1 MQITNSVIQLAKE
14 RAQFGF
20 AALAQQMLQDA
31 EERIVQLQVEVRSGS
46 EQYALMAGRQFIQS
60 SGKIFVKRVDALYRE
75 MLDRA
80 MRTMYTDLRVSIQQ
94 ISAANLTLIDDETV
108 NHQIEIDR
116 LVLRLRDAD
125 DENLRRLNILI
136 GQLHNDHDAKERENP
151 FRPYLMAHTLHQ
163 TLHELVADEDTKKRL
178 FSLLSESLAKR
189 LADFYA
195 SIREVF
201 EKNGL
206 HAELMA
212 QKPRQARKQRD
223 LDGNTVL
230 PGGVD
235 FDARVL
241 PGLQRM
247 LDMMSQ
253 MQLPGAPA
261 SPGNSAAPA
270 SAMPLIPQIPQN
282 PAFPSIHAISAGPVG
297 SAGSVASGAIAYGSA
312 VPGNQATSQE
322 FQNFVQGIFKLAEAL
337 PVLSA
342 PGSQPISGE
351 LGQSGQAG
359 QSGQSV
365 AAPVESTLQAGSE
378 ALVARLNQYQQ
389 QAALGHSVDDQI
401 APEQNQL
408 FALGEQLG
416 PDQVTKLERVAID
429 VVAMLFELILNDEQ
443 IPEALR
449 GQIGRLQIPFLKAA
463 MLTPDMLQQTRH
475 PARQL
480 VNRLGSAAV
489 ALDLSSPV
497 GQSVEKEITR
507 IVTRI
512 LEEFDD
518 DISIFT
524 DSLFELERFL
534 TDNLRHTNTETE
546 LGVEALEDV
555 EHKAVQETKKKKLK
569 KTKVI
574 PPDWLADFTT
584 DPRVVEFIVNIW
596 MRVIEQDV
604 LESDGNPGSRVYR
617 KLLPDL
623 VWSVQDKQSA
633 AERVA
638 LVNLLP
644 ALANRLKE
652 GMSLLNLTEKESRE
666 ALDQLVRVHTQ
677 VLRSSSD
684 GGDQS
689 LFNLEEMRAH
699 FSRLS
704 IGPEQALPP
713 PVESEEIETELAKRG
728 VAIDLDL
735 EREETPSFESDADWL
750 THMQIGTCVERWS
763 DTGYQMARLTWV
775 SKRQTLF
782 MFQLEKKTAPV
793 VYSAISLIKSLRE
806 GSIRLVEHAPV
817 FERAVETLLI
827 GARAVETNREV

>member
-31 EERIVQLQVEVRSGS
+31 DERIVQLQVEVRSGS
-46 EQYALMAGRQFIQS
+46 EQYALVAGRQFIQG

-178 FSLLSESLAKR
+178 FSLLSESLARR
-189 LADFYA
+189 LPDFYA

-201 EKNGL
+201 ERNGL

-212 QKPRQARKQRD
+212 QKPRQVRKQRD
-223 LDGNTVL
+223 LDGNTIL
-230 PGGVD
+230 QGGVD

-253 MQLPGAPA
+253 MQLPAASA
-261 SPGNSAAPA
+261 SPANSAGP
-270 SAMPLIPQIPQN
+270 SSVPSVPQIPQN
-282 PAFPSIHAISAGPVG
+282 PAFPSIHAISAGPVASAD
-297 SAGSVASGAIAYGSA
+297 SAGSGSIAFSSTGSGNAGA
-312 VPGNQATSQE
+312 SQE

-337 PVLSA
+337 PALSL
-342 PGSQPISGE
+342 PGAQPG
-351 LGQSGQAG
+351 
-359 QSGQSV
+359 SGQSV
-365 AAPVESTLQAGSE
+365 AAPAESTLQAGSE

-416 PDQVTKLERVAID
+416 SDQVTKLERVAID

-555 EHKAVQETKKKKLK
+555 EHKAVQETKKKKPK
-569 KTKVI
+569 RTKVV

-596 MRVIEQDV
+596 MRVIEQEA
-604 LESDGNPGSRVYR
+604 LESDDNQGSRVYR

-704 IGPEQALPP
+704 IGPEQVLPP

-735 EREETPSFESDADWL
+735 EREETPSFESDGDWL

-763 DTGYQMARLTWV
+763 ETGYQMARLTWV

-806 GSIRLVEHAPV
+806 GSVRLVEHAPV

>member
-31 EERIVQLQVEVRSGS
+31 DERIVQLQVEVRSGS
-46 EQYALMAGRQFIQS
+46 EQYALVAGRQFIQS
-60 SGKIFVKRVDALYRE
+60 SGKIFVKRVDTLYRE

-80 MRTMYTDLRVSIQQ
+80 MRTMYTDLRVSIQH

-108 NHQIEIDR
+108 THQIEIDR

-163 TLHELVADEDTKKRL
+163 TLHELVVDEDTKKRL
-178 FSLLSESLAKR
+178 FSLLSDSLAKR

-230 PGGVD
+230 PSGVD

-253 MQLPGAPA
+253 MQLP
-261 SPGNSAAPA
+261 AAPA
-270 SAMPLIPQIPQN
+270 SSGNSSAPSFAPAVPQIPQN
-282 PAFPSIHAISAGPVG
+282 PAFPSIHAISAGPAAG
-297 SAGSVASGAIAYGSA
+297 FADSAASGSIPFGSTG
-312 VPGNQATSQE
+312 PGNQGASQE

-337 PVLSA
+337 PALSV
-342 PGSQPISGE
+342 PGV
-351 LGQSGQAG
+351 QSVPG
-359 QSGQSV
+359 QSGQSGQPV
-365 AAPVESTLQAGSE
+365 ATPPAESTLQAGSE

-443 IPEALR
+443 IPEGLR
-449 GQIGRLQIPFLKAA
+449 RQIGRLQIPFLKAA

-512 LEEFDD
+512 LAEFDD

-555 EHKAVQETKKKKLK
+555 EHKAVQETKKKKPR
-569 KTKVI
+569 KTKVV

-596 MRVIEQDV
+596 MRVIEQEV
-604 LESDGNPGSRVYR
+604 VESDGNPGSRVYR

-652 GMSLLNLTEKESRE
+652 GMTLLNLTEKESRE

-735 EREETPSFESDADWL
+735 EREPTPSFESDADWL

-806 GSIRLVEHAPV
+806 GSVRLVEHAPV
-817 FERAVETLLI
+817 FERAVETLLN